1 MREVRLAGHRVRLYD
16 SIDELPIVRFHRYNR
31 YLLVDAG
38 VGSDISDF
46 DAHMERAVRYLRNG
60 DGDSAAKELEN
71 IRQGVYMILEGQ
83 NVRHLSFACLVESID
98 GKPTDDLSAEGLQ
111 RVLDLLGGA
120 KKKDVTE
127 AYTSVKKKIEDE
139 LSLYFPYI
147 FDDTRTREYY
157 DDMKRMTVEMLRQIT
172 DGETDERTKRI
183 ETLRDRLL
191 LSAKP
196 KTFTGH
202 DGLEVRHDK
211 DFETLCLTITRET
224 GVEAKRMTVM
234 EYYNAYE
241 YLRRREKESQ
251 KRAN

>member
-60 DGDSAAKELEN
+60 DGDSAANELEN

-127 AYTSVKKKIEDE
+127 AYTSVKKKN
-139 LSLYFPYI
+139 
-147 FDDTRTREYY
+147 R
-157 DDMKRMTVEMLRQIT
+157 
-172 DGETDERTKRI
+172 G
-183 ETLRDRLL
+183 
-191 LSAKP
+191 
-196 KTFTGH
+196 
-202 DGLEVRHDK
+202 
-211 DFETLCLTITRET
+211 
-224 GVEAKRMTVM
+224 
-234 EYYNAYE
+234 
-241 YLRRREKESQ
+241 
-251 KRAN
+251 